1 MTGLPPAGTVSGR
14 LFSAGPDS
22 AVLSVALP
30 TSLPIPLG
38 ATTPGLDLVTWA
50 FAGLAPDDASGPRA
64 LLVLAA
70 RDGAGLRGDAPIG
83 LATHYRDYVVSIEAA
98 APLAALAADDRA
110 VLARALL
117 SAASPAMVE
126 QLADFAE
133 LIEGAVTQPAND
145 APEIALTDAT
155 CRVSGNAIPD
165 YLLVRRGSAW
175 ACLRVAR
182 ARLAFGPA
190 PVVELTL
197 APVWGA
203 PSASVPDAVILLAA
217 HGFTPARLRTA

>member
-1 MTGLPPAGTVSGR
+1 MTGPPPAGTVPGR
-14 LFSAGPDS
+14 LFSAGPGS

-50 FAGLAPDDASGPRA
+50 FAGLAPDDAAGPRA

-70 RDGAGLRGDAPIG
+70 RDGAGLHGNTTIG
-83 LATHYRDYVVSIEAA
+83 LATHYRDYAVSIEAP
-98 APLAALAADDRA
+98 APLAELPADDRA

-117 SAASPAMVE
+117 SAASPATVE
-126 QLADFAE
+126 RLADFTG
-133 LIEGAVTQPAND
+133 LFEGAMIVPADD
-145 APEIALTDAT
+145 APEIALPDAT
-155 CRVSGNAIPD
+155 CRVSGHAIPD
-165 YLLVRRGSAW
+165 YLLLRRGSAW
-175 ACLRVAR
+175 ACLRAAR
-182 ARLAFGPA
+182 ARLAFGPE

-197 APVWGA
+197 APVWGEDA
-203 PSASVPDAVILLAA
+203 GSAPDAAILLAA